1 MPRRLPQY
9 DREFF
14 RRTGFA
20 LSCISHIEQGRLLG
34 LQNNKNLITL
44 ADVEYTYELAFLR
57 IFLAW
62 ESLLED
68 ALTRLIC
75 GYSRSGGQEP
85 LISGTNYYKTIANA
99 EAAILGRRDYE
110 LWHSPAQVIQRAR
123 QFLTGSH
130 YELVIASASARIAH
144 MAAIRHRIAH
154 SQSHAERQFD
164 TATMTLAGKRYRA
177 SRPGRFLR
185 DWVSGAM
192 PPSRWISALALELG
206 NLAAQICN

>member
-1 MPRRLPQY
+1 MPRRLPRY
-9 DREFF
+9 DRAFV
-14 RRTGFA
+14 RRAGFA
-20 LSCISHIEQGRLLG
+20 LSCISHIEQARLLG
-34 LQNNKNLITL
+34 LRSGNEIITL

-62 ESLLED
+62 EQLLED

-75 GYSRSGGQEP
+75 GYSRSSGLEP
-85 LISGTNYYKTIANA
+85 LRSGAKYYSTIANA

-110 LWHSPAQVIQRAR
+110 LWHSPAQVIQRTR

-144 MAAIRHRIAH
+144 MASIRHRIAH

-164 TATMTLAGKRYRA
+164 AATMSLAGKRYRA

-192 PPSRWISALALELG
+192 PPCRWISALALDLG
-206 NLAAQICN
+206 NLSMQICS